1 MQKRVQTDTYAEMQ
15 CTVSDGLFAHSQK
28 HPAGQNCVL
37 HVLHASISAVFRKLI
52 NKNGD
57 ALAFLLILLVANVG
71 VQSAVRD
78 SGNVL
83 ILRDE
88 RESRRP
94 APWFNAFMSLSTRRD

>member
-1 MQKRVQTDTYAEMQ
+1 MQKRVQTEKYAEMQ
-15 CTVSDGLFAHSQK
+15 CTVSDGLFAHSHK

-37 HVLHASISAVFRKLI
+37 HVLHAVISAVFRKLI

-57 ALAFLLILLVANVG
+57 ALAFLLILLVANVR

-78 SGNVL
+78 SENVH

-94 APWFNAFMSLSTRRD
+94 APWFNAFMSPL

>member
-15 CTVSDGLFAHSQK
+15 CTVSGGLFAHSHK

-37 HVLHASISAVFRKLI
+37 HVLHAGISAVFRKLI

-57 ALAFLLILLVANVG
+57 ALAFLLILLVANVR

-78 SGNVL
+78 SENVL

-88 RESRRP
+88 R
-94 APWFNAFMSLSTRRD
+94 

>member
-15 CTVSDGLFAHSQK
+15 CTVSDGLFAHSHK

-37 HVLHASISAVFRKLI
+37 HAGISAVFRKLI

-57 ALAFLLILLVANVG
+57 ALAFLLILLVANVR
-71 VQSAVRD
+71 VQSAVRY
-78 SGNVL
+78 SENLL

-88 RESRRP
+88 REGRRP
-94 APWFNAFMSLSTRRD
+94 APWFNAFMSPSTRRD